1 MAHGGDMS
9 DFHGGDMSDWE
20 YEEATNSAIS
30 KFRDISI
37 SEPEESWVGDTR
49 VEDEKEVADE
59 EVEDEANEEVE
70 DEADRVEL
78 QLPRIDGRNTD
89 TMRPGLTW
97 EQMVVKVLNMIR
109 RREIYEFNH
118 KLQID
123 LPTRFCRFNIALFDL
138 DKEFK
143 IVESDVGYPVNI
155 FGTVIARDQ
164 DDSLTL
170 TGPDRALAVTDG
182 MFFEL
187 HLKVKNDGEG
197 DQVFCKGLLEHNTAR
212 HTRQFMALTLE
223 SWLSTVQLAF
233 TIVPYAV
240 EASVAASILKGP
252 SNFIGK
258 IVAWTTRNDKNEI
271 ILYDSQVAGPHMKH
285 GTLDIELTRYIVAV
299 PLDEDLVVNVSLC
312 GSDCEAECLEFIIGN
327 DFEKCT
333 STRGA
338 YQLQVN
344 VVWRGVM
351 RQRRPNMWEYF
362 GDYRVLR

>member
-97 EQMVVKVLNMIR
+97 EQMVVK
-109 RREIYEFNH
+109 
-118 KLQID
+118 
-123 LPTRFCRFNIALFDL
+123 
-138 DKEFK
+138 
-143 IVESDVGYPVNI
+143 
-155 FGTVIARDQ
+155 